1 MHGVD
6 EPGSTL
12 PQLLGAQGA
21 ALLPVLLAEPGPQ
34 RVADRLLR
42 GRRQLR
48 PLVSKH
54 FTRLTLITGGGKRR
68 GW

>member
-6 EPGSTL
+6 EPGATL

-34 RVADRLLR
+34 RVADRLL
-42 GRRQLR
+42 
-48 PLVSKH
+48 
-54 FTRLTLITGGGKRR
+54 
-68 GW
+68 

>member
-6 EPGSTL
+6 EPGATL

-34 RVADRLLR
+34 RVANGLLR

-48 PLVSKH
+48 PLVSLNAANISH
-54 FTRLTLITGGGKRR
+54 VANVSCASHL
-68 GW
+68 

>member
-6 EPGSTL
+6 EPGATL
-12 PQLLGAQGA
+12 PQLLRAQGA

-42 GRRQLR
+42 GWRQLR
-48 PLVSKH
+48 PLVSLNISH
-54 FTRLTLITGGGKRR
+54 VSCASHL
-68 GW
+68 

>member
-6 EPGSTL
+6 EPGATL

-48 PLVSKH
+48 PLVS
-54 FTRLTLITGGGKRR
+54 LTL
-68 GW
+68 